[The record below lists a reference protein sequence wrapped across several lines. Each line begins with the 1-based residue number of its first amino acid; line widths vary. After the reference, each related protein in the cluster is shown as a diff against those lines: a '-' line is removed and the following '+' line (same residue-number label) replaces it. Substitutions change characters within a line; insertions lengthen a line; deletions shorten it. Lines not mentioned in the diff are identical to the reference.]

1 MISGTEIADAQ
12 FLVRKIK
19 IKNDMN
25 MKKIMLMALAVLIC
39 TAASAQQKFAHVN
52 FQELIQLMPE
62 SASARDQIEAAS
74 KEAQETYQDM
84 VNEFQNKYTQFE
96 QKRATWTPAVL
107 ESKQKELSQIQNSIQ
122 EFEQAFQMDLQ
133 TLQNNLMAP
142 IQQKA
147 QETVNTLAK
156 ANGVIYVFD
165 AASLLYFDASQSI
178 DLTPEAR
185 KALNIPEDRT
195 LETLQAELQAKA
207 QAAQQQ

>member
-1 MISGTEIADAQ
+1 
-12 FLVRKIK
+12 
-19 IKNDMN
+19 

-62 SASARDQIEAAS
+62 TASARDQIEAAS

-96 QKRATWTPAVL
+96 QKKATWTPAVL
-107 ESKQKELSQIQNSIQ
+107 ESKQKELSQLQNSIQ

-185 KALNIPEDRT
+185 KALNIPEDHT

>member
-62 SASARDQIEAAS
+62 TASARDQIEAAS